1 MISTCPVICVIPD
14 MLSEQCAE
22 QKLAVPPRY
31 IVRVKMENESGIEF
45 AAFTNHL

>member
-14 MLSEQCAE
+14 MSEQCAE
-22 QKLAVPPRY
+22 QKLAVPLRY

-45 AAFTNHL
+45 VAFTNHL